1 MPDLYSITKLLILL
15 IPVPFL
21 MGGLFVP
28 SAKGKYPGGV
38 EDHLLFKLIHI
49 YVCGLLLQLAIFEII
64 ALKDIPDQRSMTTLI
79 KHYDL
84 ACLTAM
90 ILGICCFAY
99 RFITGKKEK
108 KEKKAGL
115 HMPKRQVFM
124 WLVLFVLLGLQVF
137 YFVTHQ
143 HLDGDDSYYVAQ
155 SLLAD
160 KTGDLY
166 LRDPNTGYVGAL
178 DGRHAMAALPVFIA
192 WLSRH
197 SGIHTTIIAHSI
209 MGPFFLTLTSLIYTL
224 IGVRLLREKKD
235 YIPLFV
241 FLVGLWY
248 VNSNVSLF
256 TAETFAYTRTWQGK
270 AVFGNICIP
279 LSLIWL
285 YDIFKKEKK
294 GAVFLALTSVVSVLA
309 TTASVFLLGILL
321 GMACV
326 TLGLYKLIK
335 EKSLKKAV
343 ISVLPVIAGMIPLLI
358 AGVIYIKIG

>member
-1 MPDLYSITKLLILL
+1 MPDINSVIIILILL
-15 IPVPFL
+15 IPLPFL
-21 MGGLFVP
+21 AGGLFIP
-28 SAKGKYPGGV
+28 YGKNSYPGGV
-38 EDHLLFKLIHI
+38 EDRLLFKLIHL
-49 YVCGLLLQLAIFEII
+49 YVLGLILELALFELV
-64 ALKDIPDQRSMTTLI
+64 ALVDIPSQRSMTTLSR
-79 KHYDL
+79 HYDIL
-84 ACLTAM
+84 FFAAA
-90 ILGICCFAY
+90 ILGSIRIVWHYFSVM
-99 RFITGKKEK
+99 RKREK
-108 KEKKAGL
+108 KKVKT
-115 HMPKRQVFM
+115 PKLQILC
-124 WLVLFVLLGLQVF
+124 WTALFLLLGIQIY

-166 LRDPNTGYVGAL
+166 LRDPYTGYVGAL

-197 SGIHTTIIAHSI
+197 CGIHTTIIAHSI
-209 MGPFFLTLTSLIYTL
+209 MGPFFLTLMYLIYTL
-224 IGVRLLREKKD
+224 LGARLLRDKKD

-241 FLVGLWY
+241 FIVGLWY

-285 YDIFKKEKK
+285 YDIFKKENKS
-294 GAVFLALTSVVSVLA
+294 AVFLALTSVMSVLA

-321 GMACV
+321 GMACIS
-326 TLGLYKLIK
+326 LGLYKLIK
-335 EKSLKKAV
+335 EKSFKKAV

-358 AGVIYIKIG
+358 AGVIYIKL